1 MDNFGTGV
9 SRVLNPKKT
18 QFTQVVWQQ
27 NKPPLDSELN
37 LLQQISTNWDQSVT
51 LKGVPSGWVG
61 NGVNDHEAFLTN
73 PAWSNW
79 FRFGQQQTGELGSV
93 QWAVV
98 NGWVVPVSGTKT
110 GTPPGSPNDVDT
122 WNKITLGPPPSNSGD
137 SRVDFAFLEVWQ
149 ALIPPNPGT
158 TNKPSSSGIWQYG
171 NVESGYS
178 FLPDQLI
185 DPALGFETTQRVQ
198 IQYRIRVV
206 QGLVGLSSFPDGFD
220 PASVKGRGSA
230 AADTSF
236 TFTNMRKEL
245 GDPGLWRA
253 GDGTANSLGTVDGY
267 TYAIPLSAVFRRNSV
282 AWDGDPGQN
291 LNGGFNRN
299 PTAVDRTGAKTF
311 TAIPTVASAMSAV
324 QLTLSLSTA
333 TDTALPT
340 SPATP
345 VYVQVGDEIMTY
357 SAITGTT
364 ATLTARGQLGTK
376 AEAHAAGEQVLVL
389 SGRPDG
395 LFSDQIAKTDILDLR
410 HVVNPNGFDYD
421 TLLKGNLDKL
431 LRGQLR
437 ANWKRSGGGP
447 IGPLT
452 LRQDKISATPAA
464 LGVSKLDAP
473 DNIRKIWSSAS
484 CLQSVLLIANPPAS
498 AAVAQDVAADWDLG
512 ITATMDNLGG
522 NPGQFDP
529 GRSIVI
535 PISQFKN
542 TLPGSDSDQV
552 SFPQRAGADTP
563 LGVTVRIS
571 GAATDLVYNTDYTV
585 NTPTGPNDDLVIT
598 LAATFNGSSPTTQ
611 GLFIKF
617 HVQYGAGRG
626 MSLLPDYVHSVAYLT
641 TSSGTLLRQKGTQNN
656 DIPISVGYAPLWSE
670 YRSGMYNGMVPVTAE
685 SYVDPGSKTIVLT
698 PFRRISLPVPT
709 GSYVPFQAIKNNT
722 IHGGT
727 TQEGLMP
734 NPSTAKWGGT
744 ATDPLELFSGYT
756 DTAVNANRSNTY
768 VVMPRNLIPGWGEV
782 HVPII
787 HTDTS
792 DFAEG
797 INFGFLASKGSPVA
811 DLTNFVPFTNT
822 GARSFA
828 TFSTIDQATAG
839 TTNTT
844 LAYNTLAITAGIRY
858 AGMQFFSDPRG
869 LGRKGLRLPP
879 FYGVARLWSV
889 YDAEEFGTGMS
900 TSYDATTR
908 AFTGAGATNL
918 LKQDF
923 EGPTMFIEIDDDGDS
938 YFVLNGDCI
947 KDFDE
952 SNHYVIEAS
961 IFGFDRGTFD
971 LSQDARIVLTRE
983 RPSATNAA
991 VDADIDSNV
1000 DLVIPAPA
1008 QGSDS
1013 IAINYSRVPYQGD
1026 LFHSQGS
1033 GQDIPQTVGPVS
1045 SANANAVGYTELD
1058 LDNLTRPNQKVLEV
1072 LASTGF
1078 LTTLGTGRVT
1088 GDFDST
1094 EELDWR
1100 FPGYEDVSAY
1110 PPASPVAARPEIREG
1125 SGGPTLTSADE
1136 LLPLGTEYAGCVERL
1151 PLGALFQSKDFRGNA
1166 IGSSP
1171 LGFVYMDPNPGQ
1183 AAGVDPV
1190 FGEEIRQ
1197 LPVFTSSL
1205 ASGGPGEIIVHV
1217 DGESDG
1223 GNFSNLTN
1231 YRTTRGGSAFL
1242 ASGDRRGG
1250 GLGAHFSS
1258 QTVGTDYNTV
1268 LACVAY
1274 LVRLRPT
1281 SVGSTEVSAGGE
1293 LAMLISTTA
1302 CRRSSVGGTP
1312 IFMLCGT
1319 NGSGEGYSAADL
1331 FRISGRPLITDGVRI
1346 NVNPSAVP
1354 LNPPVSYKPRLG
1366 G

>member
-1 MDNFGTGV
+1 MADNFGTGV

-61 NGVNDHEAFLTN
+61 NGVNDHEAYMTN

-79 FRFGQQQTGELGSV
+79 FRFGQQSTGELGSV

-98 NGWVVPVSGTKT
+98 NGWVVPVSGTRT

-230 AADTSF
+230 TADTSF

-299 PTAVDRTGAKTF
+299 PTAVDRTGVKTF
-311 TAIPTVASAMSAV
+311 TSVPTVTSAMTAG

-333 TDTALPT
+333 TNIALPT

-345 VYVQVGDEIMTY
+345 VYIQVGDEIMTY

-364 ATLTARGQLGTK
+364 ATINARGQLGTK

-395 LFSDQIAKTDILDLR
+395 LFSDQIAKSDILDLR

-447 IGPLT
+447 VGPLT

-464 LGVSKLDAP
+464 LGVSKLDQP
-473 DNIRKIWSSAS
+473 NNYREIWSDAS
-484 CLQSVLLIANPPAS
+484 VLQPMLLIAKPPVS
-498 AAVAQDVAADWDLG
+498 VAVAQDVAADWDLG
-512 ITATMDNLGG
+512 VTATMDNLGG
-522 NPGQFDP
+522 GSNVFSPST
-529 GRSIVI
+529 SIVV
-535 PISQFKN
+535 PIAQFKN
-542 TLPGSDSDQV
+542 TVPGSDSDQV
-552 SFPQRAGADTP
+552 SFPQRAGSDTP
-563 LGVTVRIS
+563 LVVTLRLAGS
-571 GAATDLVYNTDYTV
+571 DTDLLYGTDYTV
-585 NTPTGPNDDLVIT
+585 NTPTGPTDDLVIT
-598 LAATFNGSSPTTQ
+598 LEATFNGSTPTDRM
-611 GLFIKF
+611 LFVKF

-626 MSLLPDYVHSVAYLT
+626 LSALPDYVHSVAYLN

-656 DIPISVGYAPLWSE
+656 NIPISTGYAPLWSKF
-670 YRSGMYNGMVPVTAE
+670 RSGMYNGMTPVAAE
-685 SYVDPGSKTIVLT
+685 SYVDPGSKTVVLT
-698 PFRRISLPVPT
+698 PFRRIALPTEDVSGT
-709 GSYVPFQAIKNNT
+709 TAFQAIKDNS
-722 IHGGT
+722 IHGGA
-727 TQEGLMP
+727 GLMP
-734 NPSTAKWGGT
+734 NPASKWGAT
-744 ATDPLELFSGYT
+744 TDPLELFSGVS
-756 DTAVNANRSNTY
+756 DNAGNPNRGNTY
-768 VVMPRNLIPGWGEV
+768 VVMPRNLIPGWGAV

-797 INFGFLASKGSPVA
+797 INFGFLAGKGAVPG
-811 DLTNFVPFTNT
+811 DLATFVPFTNT
-822 GARSFA
+822 GARTFA

-839 TTNTT
+839 TSNTT
-844 LAYNTLAITAGIRY
+844 LTYNTLAITAGVRY
-858 AGMQFFSDPRG
+858 AGMRFFTDTRG
-869 LGRKGLRLPP
+869 LGRTGLSLPP
-879 FYGVARLWSV
+879 FYGISRLFSV
-889 YDAEEFGTGMS
+889 YNAVDFGTGMS
-900 TSYDATTR
+900 TSYDSTTR
-908 AFTGAGATNL
+908 AFTGAGAENL

-923 EGPTMFIEIDDDGDS
+923 EGSSIFIEIDEDGDS

-961 IFGFDRGTFD
+961 VFGFDRGAFSLGD
-971 LSQDARIVLTRE
+971 DCRIVLTRE
-983 RPSATNAA
+983 RADATNAA
-991 VDADIDSNV
+991 SDSNMGTDV
-1000 DLVIPAPA
+1000 ELVIPAPA

-1013 IAINYSRVPYQGD
+1013 VAINFSRVPYQGD
-1026 LFHSQGS
+1026 LFHSQNS
-1033 GQDIPQTVGPVS
+1033 GQDTIQLMGPVS

-1058 LDNLTRPNQKVLEV
+1058 LDNLTRPNQKVVEV

-1078 LTTLGTGRVT
+1078 LTTMGTGRVT

-1094 EELDWR
+1094 SELDWR

-1110 PPASPVAARPEIREG
+1110 PPTSPVAARPEIREG
-1125 SGGPTLTSADE
+1125 SGGSTLSSTDE
-1136 LLPLGTEYAGCVERL
+1136 LLPLGTEYMGAIERL
-1151 PLGALFQSKDFRGNA
+1151 PLGALFRSKDFRGNA

-1205 ASGGPGEIIVHV
+1205 GSGGPGEIIVHV

-1231 YRTTRGGSAFL
+1231 FRTTRGGSAFL
-1242 ASGDRRGG
+1242 ASGDRKGG

-1258 QTVGTDYNTV
+1258 QTAGPGFNTV

-1293 LAMLISTTA
+1293 LALLISTTA
-1302 CRRSSVGGTP
+1302 CRRSSTVDTP
-1312 IFMLCGT
+1312 IFMICGT
-1319 NGSGEGYSAADL
+1319 NGSGEGFSAADL
-1331 FRISGRPLITDGVRI
+1331 FRISGRPLVTDGVRI
-1346 NVNPSAVP
+1346 GVTPSTIQ